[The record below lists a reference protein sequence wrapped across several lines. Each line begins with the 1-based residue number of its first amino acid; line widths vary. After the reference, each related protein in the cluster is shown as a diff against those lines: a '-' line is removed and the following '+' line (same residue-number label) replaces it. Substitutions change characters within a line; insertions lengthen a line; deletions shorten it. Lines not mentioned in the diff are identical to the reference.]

1 MAAFNADFWE
11 IPATSEYIEGVSNER
26 ALWYETDIDRERR
39 YALQDFFKTVLPHV
53 TEMANTRLT
62 ARQQEV
68 LRLYYFES
76 KTQEE
81 IAAALNLTQS
91 TVSRHLFG
99 TMRGG
104 KRIGGAL
111 AKLRKLMDTQT
122 PEEVMAALATL
133 QQRFARAA

>member
-11 IPATSEYIEGVSNER
+11 IPTTSEYIEGVSNER
-26 ALWYETDIDRERR
+26 ALWYETDVDRERR
-39 YALQDFFKTVLPHV
+39 YALQDFFASVLPHV
-53 TEMANTRLT
+53 TELANTRLT

-68 LRLYYFES
+68 LRLYYFEN
-76 KTQEE
+76 KTQEQ
-81 IAAALNLTQS
+81 IAAELNLTQS

-122 PEEVMAALATL
+122 PEEVTQALTTL

>member
-1 MAAFNADFWE
+1 MTAFNADFWE
-11 IPATSEYIEGVSNER
+11 IPATSEYLEGVPNER

-39 YALQDFFKTVLPHV
+39 YALQDFFAAVLPHV
-53 TEMANTRLT
+53 TQLAETRLT
-62 ARQQEV
+62 PRQQEV
-68 LRLYYFES
+68 LRLYYFEN

-81 IAAALNLTQS
+81 IAAILNLTQS

-111 AKLRKLMDTQT
+111 AKLRRLMDTQT
-122 PEEVMAALATL
+122 PEAVTEALTTL